1 MKKGFT
7 LIELLIV
14 IAILAVLAGIVIVA
28 LNPAEL
34 LKQARDG
41 KRMGDLDNLVTA
53 LNLYLVDVSSP
64 DLCIG
69 TACSAGADCGCA
81 DISTHSG
88 ICTATT
94 TVTSVKIFNNSAGA
108 QSPCGWTSTSTT
120 VNGTGWVDVNFG
132 SISGGSPLAVLPLDP
147 TNSDPYLYAYK
158 ATTSPNLYFE
168 LNTRLES
175 EKHRGKMENDG
186 GNRNSCTTY
195 LEETCWYEK
204 GSKPGLDL

>member
-41 KRMGDLDNLVTA
+41 KRMGDLDSLVTA
-53 LNLYLVDVSSP
+53 LNLYLTDVSSP
-64 DLCIG
+64 NLCG
-69 TACSAGADCGCA
+69 SASGCL
-81 DISTHSG
+81 DGGVCTVST
-88 ICTATT
+88 TLA
-94 TVTSVKIFNNSAGA
+94 IFNTNSGGA
-108 QSPCGWTSTSTT
+108 AVVCGIASSTT
-120 VNGTGWVDVNFG
+120 KVDSTGWVDVNFG

-147 TNSDPYLYAYK
+147 TDSDKYLYAYK

-168 LNTRLES
+168 LNARLES
-175 EKHRGKMENDG
+175 IKHRAKMETDG
-186 GNRNSCTTY
+186 GNQNTCSDY
-195 LEETCWYEK
+195 LEATCWYEK
-204 GSKPGLDL
+204 GSYPGLSL

>member
-41 KRMGDLDNLVTA
+41 KRMGDSDSLVTA
-53 LNLYLVDVSSP
+53 LNLYLTDVSSP
-64 DLCIG
+64 NLCG
-69 TACSAGADCGCA
+69 SASGCL
-81 DISTHSG
+81 DGGVCTVST
-88 ICTATT
+88 TL
-94 TVTSVKIFNNSAGA
+94 KIFNKNSDGA
-108 QSPCGWTSTSTT
+108 AVVCGIASSTT
-120 VNGTGWVDVNFG
+120 KTDSTGWVDVNFG

-147 TNSDPYLYAYK
+147 TDSHPYLYAYK

-168 LNTRLES
+168 LNARLES
-175 EKHRGKMENDG
+175 IKHRAKMETDG
-186 GNRNSCTTY
+186 GNQNTCSDY
-195 LEETCWYEK
+195 LEATCWYEK
-204 GSKPGLDL
+204 GSYPGLSL